1 MSKRQATT
9 KIIAG
14 TFKGTKIPFK
24 PSKLLRPTENKTKET
39 LFNWLLNDLNKKI
52 CLDMFAGTG
61 SLGIEAISRGAE
73 FVLFVEKDKRL
84 CSNIESIIKNLNV
97 NKSCKIINSNSL
109 SLDYSTLPYKFD
121 LIFIDPPFNENLVN
135 KSLET
140 VIKKNLLSQNGVIY
154 IECEK
159 SYVLNSEM
167 YGLRKIKESKGGEVK
182 FYLYEG

>member
-1 MSKRQATT
+1 
-9 KIIAG
+9 
-14 TFKGTKIPFK
+14 
-24 PSKLLRPTENKTKET
+24 
-39 LFNWLLNDLNKKI
+39 
-52 CLDMFAGTG
+52 MFAGTG

-84 CSNIESIIKNLNV
+84 CSNIESIIKKLNV

-109 SLDYSTLPYKFD
+109 SLDYSTLPNKFD

-140 VIKKNLLSQNGVIY
+140 VIKKNLLSQNGVVY

-159 SYVLNSEM
+159 SFSLNSEM

>member
-1 MSKRQATT
+1 
-9 KIIAG
+9 
-14 TFKGTKIPFK
+14 
-24 PSKLLRPTENKTKET
+24 
-39 LFNWLLNDLNKKI
+39 
-52 CLDMFAGTG
+52 MFAGTG

-84 CSNIESIIKNLNV
+84 CSNIESIIKKLNV
-97 NKSCKIINSNSL
+97 DESCKIINSNSL
-109 SLDYSTLPYKFD
+109 SLDYSNLPNKFD
-121 LIFIDPPFNENLVN
+121 LIFIDPPFNENLIN

-140 VIKKNLLSQNGVIY
+140 VIKKNLLSQNGVVY

-159 SYVLNSEM
+159 SFSLNSEM

>member
-1 MSKRQATT
+1 
-9 KIIAG
+9 
-14 TFKGTKIPFK
+14 
-24 PSKLLRPTENKTKET
+24 
-39 LFNWLLNDLNKKI
+39 
-52 CLDMFAGTG
+52 MFAGTG

-84 CSNIESIIKNLNV
+84 CSNIESIIKKLNV

-109 SLDYSTLPYKFD
+109 SLDYSTLPNKFD
-121 LIFIDPPFNENLVN
+121 LIFIDPPFNENLIN
-135 KSLET
+135 KSLEA
-140 VIKKNLLSQNGVIY
+140 VIKKNLLSQNGVVY

-159 SYVLNSEM
+159 SFSLNSEM